1 MSIIIAN
8 WKMNMTLASGVNLVR
23 KISEFVQ
30 QEQIKDRIIICPPFT
45 MLDRINNIM
54 HSANLYLGAQDSSVE
69 PVGSRTGEVSASMV
83 KDSGCDYV
91 LLGHSERRAY
101 FYESASIIRR
111 KVELAHLV
119 DLQTIICIG
128 ETAEERANGLTL
140 DVIKD
145 QLTKTIPEDGVLSE
159 NILIAY
165 EPLWSIGT
173 GITPSAEEINQI
185 GEYCAGIFATRFSFE
200 NRIKFLYGGSVDSSN
215 CAEILDAEY
224 IEGILVGGASLDF
237 KKFSE
242 VLMVA
247 NKLCKQY

>member
-8 WKMNMTLASGVNLVR
+8 WKMNMTLLSGCNMVR
-23 KISEFVQ
+23 RISDFVHR
-30 QEQIKDRIIICPPFT
+30 EKIKDRIVICPPFT
-45 MLDRINNIM
+45 MLDRISNII
-54 HSANLYLGAQDSSVE
+54 HSTNLYLGAQDSSVE
-69 PVGSRTGEVSASMV
+69 PIGARTGEISASMI
-83 KDSGCDYV
+83 KDVGCDYV
-91 LLGHSERRAY
+91 ILGHSDRRTHNDETAP
-101 FYESASIIRR
+101 IIRR
-111 KVELAHLV
+111 KVELAHVL
-119 DLQTIICIG
+119 DLRTIICIG

-145 QLTKTIPEDGVLSE
+145 QLIKTIPEDGILSE

-215 CAEILDAEY
+215 CSDILESEY
-224 IEGILVGGASLDF
+224 VEGVLVGGASLDF
-237 KKFSE
+237 NKFSE
-242 VLMVA
+242 VLMAA